1 LQRLAGNRAV
11 SGILGHGRPHGSGT
25 LEVSVSAPANGA
37 QTGPAARLGRIP
49 VQRALTVSI
58 VSLAPPLG
66 SATAVNPYRWQ
77 IKGRPAFSKAT
88 TSALPVASGEHRA
101 HTTSWEDIRSTTE
114 DALNERV
121 DWWVFDSLIR
131 GVFLHASDEWEFI
144 EACLEASLPKLVLPQ
159 KKPTSGDIDLV
170 KRFLTVANQSLD
182 NLDEGI
188 GNVNSK
194 LQGHFDPKVEDVG
207 GGKIDL
213 TEQSREA
220 VLYAP
225 QLIQPLL
232 VTKAK
237 TYIYASTYPGGRIP
251 VAKATGLLKEMIDGR
266 HFKAEK

>member
-1 LQRLAGNRAV
+1 MQRLAGNQAI
-11 SGILGHGRPHGSGT
+11 SGILGRQTPDGDA
-25 LEVSVSAPANGA
+25 LEVSVSTPE
-37 QTGPAARLGRIP
+37 TGVRTSPVGRPGRIP
-49 VQRALTVSI
+49 VQRGLTVSI
-58 VSLAPPLG
+58 VSLGPALG
-66 SATAVNPYRWQ
+66 SSAAVKNPYRWQ

-101 HTTSWEDIRSTTE
+101 HTTSWEDIRATTE

-131 GVFLHASDEWEFI
+131 GVFLHASDEWDFI
-144 EACLEASLPKLVLPQ
+144 EECLETSLPKLVLPK
-159 KKPTSGDIDLV
+159 KKPSSGDVDLV

-213 TEQSREA
+213 TEQGRDA
-220 VLYAP
+220 ILYAP

-237 TYIYASTYPGGRIP
+237 KYIYASTYPGGRIP
-251 VAKATGLLKEMIDGR
+251 VAKATGLLKEMIDRR